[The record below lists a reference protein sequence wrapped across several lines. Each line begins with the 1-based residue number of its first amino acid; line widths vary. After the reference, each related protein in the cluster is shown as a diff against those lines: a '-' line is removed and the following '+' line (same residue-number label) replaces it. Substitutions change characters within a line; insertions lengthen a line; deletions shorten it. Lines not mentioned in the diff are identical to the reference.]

1 MAARRAKSG
10 SRQIAS
16 ILATLGSERASKKF
30 KVSAA
35 TLARWR
41 REGVPAARQQEVR
54 RAAKRKAPAKPKRP
68 TKPKPP
74 PAPPVRDV
82 KWRDPSGR
90 WRSRSGKFSK
100 PSHHKKPP
108 PRKHAPP
115 AKPRTGHRPG
125 PPKVP
130 KKILH
135 PEPGSR
141 FPQELLPPSQ
151 GGKLGHIIGQTAI
164 GRFIVLPSSLEELAQ
179 KIGRPVSTL
188 KKWINDDRVP
198 PDALAN
204 LRAVL
209 RGARPH
215 SEDYKHGRRPRWTR
229 AEAKE
234 LREAAEKFKEA
245 WEKDKAG
252 EAHAAWRAVKDRI
265 RGTLTKKAWGKL
277 MKIVGRKIGLA
288 DTGRFSVEMWRI
300 S

>member
-1 MAARRAKSG
+1 MASRRAKPG

-16 ILATLGSERASKKF
+16 ILATLGSERAAKKF
-30 KVSAA
+30 KVTVA

-41 REGVPAARQQEVR
+41 REGVPTARRHEVQR
-54 RAAKRKAPAKPKRP
+54 TAKPKTRGAPAKPKPP
-68 TKPKPP
+68 TP
-74 PAPPVRDV
+74 PAPAVRDV

-90 WRSRSGKFSK
+90 WRSRSGKFVK
-100 PSHHKKPP
+100 PSHHKKPA

-115 AKPRTGHRPG
+115 AKPRPSRRPG

-141 FPQELLPPSQ
+141 FPQELLPPSL

-164 GRFIVLPSSLEELAQ
+164 GRLIVLPSSLEELAQ
-179 KIGRPVSTL
+179 KISRPVSTL
-188 KKWINDDRVP
+188 KKWIKDDRVP

-215 SEDYKHGRRPRWTR
+215 SEDYKHGRRARWTR

-265 RGTLTKKAWGKL
+265 RGALTKKAWSKL